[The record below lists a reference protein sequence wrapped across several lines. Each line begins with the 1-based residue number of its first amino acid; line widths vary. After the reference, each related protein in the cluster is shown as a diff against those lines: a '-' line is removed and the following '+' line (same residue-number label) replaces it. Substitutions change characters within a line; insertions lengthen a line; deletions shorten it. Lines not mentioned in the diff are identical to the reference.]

1 MKIEVIG
8 NSGCKV
14 EVIREDTKLFVLK
27 STEDPNYLKRLALQ
41 AEKQKAASD
50 MHVPNIIVPKVYDI
64 VRTDGKTEVRMD
76 YVYSQNYID
85 YFENAGV
92 HEIDAFVEAM
102 IAFVEQEIK
111 QSPIAECPNE
121 VLMTKFEDVA
131 TKVER
136 RVDDNDELNELM
148 GRARKT
154 MENAGA
160 LRIPMGVCHGD
171 LTFSNVLFCGLQYCL
186 IDFLDSFIETPLQDI
201 VKLRQDSQ
209 YLWSCMMYQQPYD
222 ALRLKL
228 ISEYVDER
236 LEKHF
241 SQYDWYK
248 NHYDVL
254 QLMNMLR
261 ILPYARDEK
270 VILYLKRV
278 INTLV

>member
-14 EVIREDTKLFVLK
+14 EVVREDTKLFVQK
-27 STEDPNYLKRLALQ
+27 STEDPKYLGRLALQ

-50 MHVPNIIVPKVYDI
+50 MRVPNIIVPKVYDI
-64 VRTDGKTEVRMD
+64 IRTDAKTEIRMD

-102 IAFVEQEIK
+102 IAFVEKEIQ
-111 QSPIAECPNE
+111 QSPIAECSNE
-121 VLMTKFEDVA
+121 VLMAKFEDVA
-131 TKVER
+131 SKVAKRADCNE
-136 RVDDNDELNELM
+136 ELNELI
-148 GRARKT
+148 GKARKKIA
-154 MENAGA
+154 NAGA
-160 LRIPMGVCHGD
+160 LRVPMGVCHGD
-171 LTFSNVLFCGLQYCL
+171 LTFSNVLFCGQQYCL

-209 YLWSCMMYQQPYD
+209 YLWSCLMYQLPYD

-236 LEKHF
+236 LDMHF

-248 NHYDVL
+248 DHYDVL

-261 ILPYARDEK
+261 ILPYAKEERVVE
-270 VILYLKRV
+270 YLKRV
-278 INTLV
+278 IKTLF

>member
-14 EVIREDTKLFVLK
+14 EVVREDTKLFVLK
-27 STEDPNYLKRLALQ
+27 STEDPKYLGRLALQ
-41 AEKQKAASD
+41 AEKQKAATEKQ
-50 MHVPNIIVPKVYDI
+50 VPNIIVPKVYEI
-64 VRTDGKTEVRMD
+64 IKSETRTEVRMD

-111 QSPIAECPNE
+111 QSPIAECSND
-121 VLMTKFEDVA
+121 VLMAKFEDVA
-131 TKVER
+131 FKVAQ
-136 RVDDNDELNELM
+136 RVDYNEELKELM
-148 GRARKT
+148 GRARKKI
-154 MENAGA
+154 EEAGT
-160 LRIPMGVCHGD
+160 LRIPVGVCHGD
-171 LTFSNVLFCGLQYCL
+171 LTFSNVLFCGQQYCL

-209 YLWSCMMYQQPYD
+209 HLWSCLMYQQPYD
-222 ALRLKL
+222 ALRLKQ

-236 LEKHF
+236 LNKHF
-241 SQYDWYK
+241 GQYDWYK
-248 NHYDVL
+248 EHYEVL

-261 ILPYARDEK
+261 ILPYAKEEK
-270 VILYLKRV
+270 VVAYLKRA
-278 INTLV
+278 IKTLV